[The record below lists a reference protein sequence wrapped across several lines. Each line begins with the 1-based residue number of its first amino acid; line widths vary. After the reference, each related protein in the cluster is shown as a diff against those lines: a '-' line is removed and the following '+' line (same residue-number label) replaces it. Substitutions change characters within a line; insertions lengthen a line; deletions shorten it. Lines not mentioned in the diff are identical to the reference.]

1 MKVLCIGN
9 ATYDITMILD
19 KYPVENIKYNTNE
32 MVMCPG
38 GPSSNAAY
46 LLGKWGI
53 DTSFAGSVG
62 NDYFGSCILD
72 DFRKVNVDVS
82 NVFISDRYKST
93 TSLIITSL
101 ENNSRTIVSYR
112 NPLLKIEKGKMLDD
126 FDYILVD
133 GREIDYAT
141 EVLKNKGKAICVMDA
156 SRTDSLNIEMAKRV
170 DYLVCSLDFAEKVSD
185 MKLDISDRNS
195 LLSFYEFLE
204 KIFKNKIV
212 ITLEDDGCLYKDKG
226 IVKVMP
232 ALNIHDVKDTTGA
245 GDVFHGAF
253 LYGLIRGYDYEDVIR
268 LATIASGLS
277 VRVYGGRKGIPELEE
292 VMMIYEKSR

>member
-19 KYPVENIKYNTNE
+19 KYPIENIKYNTNN

-38 GPSSNAAY
+38 GPASNAAY

-53 DTSFAGSVG
+53 DTSFVGSVG
-62 NDYFGSCILD
+62 NDFFGSCILD
-72 DFRKVNVDVS
+72 DFKRVNVDIS
-82 NVFISDRYKST
+82 NVLISDRCGST

-112 NPLLKIEKGKMLDD
+112 NPLLKIEKGKRLDE

-133 GREIDYAT
+133 GREINYVM
-141 EVLKNKGKAICVMDA
+141 EVIKNKGKAILVMDA
-156 SRTDSLNIEMAKRV
+156 SRTDSLNIELAKRV

-185 MKLDISDRNS
+185 MKLDISNRNS

-204 KIFKNKIV
+204 KIFKNNIV
-212 ITLEDDGCLYKDKG
+212 ITLEEDGCLYKDNG
-226 IVKVMP
+226 IVKIMP
-232 ALNIHDVKDTTGA
+232 ALKVHDVKDTTGA

-277 VRVYGGRKGIPELEE
+277 VRAYGGRKGIPELEE